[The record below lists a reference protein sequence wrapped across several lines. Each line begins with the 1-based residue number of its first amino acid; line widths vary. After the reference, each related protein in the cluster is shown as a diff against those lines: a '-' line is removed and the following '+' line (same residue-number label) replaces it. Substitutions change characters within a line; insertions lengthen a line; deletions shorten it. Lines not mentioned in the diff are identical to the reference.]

1 MFLLVLSV
9 LVLNSLPLEAGAFL
23 FGKKVKADEVETIED
38 SSSSHLNSQNMPLLE
53 ITSNPNL
60 ENKED
65 EDTLIVQDDSF
76 IYNNMPF
83 WVEDLETEKSSLSEK
98 IIIYT
103 VKEGD
108 TLSEIA
114 ELFDISTNTIRW
126 ENNISGEKIMV
137 GQKLNILPVTGVK
150 HVVKKGDTVNKI
162 ADKYDAESEDVF
174 IFNDISKESILNVG
188 DVIFVPNGI
197 IKQTSSNKS
206 SSGSKSSNTKVDIGY
221 YSRPIV
227 GGRVTSPYGSRKGG
241 FHYGVDLAVD
251 GRTGHPIMA
260 SASGEVTKVISGCRV
275 GNISCGGRY
284 GNYIVIRHGNGTKTV
299 YAHLEKVY
307 VSVGESVTQGQKIGT
322 LGNTGRST
330 GPHLHFEIENA
341 NGSKMKPPF

>member
-1 MFLLVLSV
+1 MILCILIS
-9 LVLNSLPLEAGAFL
+9 SILPIEAGAFL
-23 FGKKVKADEVETIED
+23 LGKKAKADEFETIE
-38 SSSSHLNSQNMPLLE
+38 SITGSHLNSQNIPLLE
-53 ITSNPNL
+53 ATSNPNL
-60 ENKED
+60 EINVNENV
-65 EDTLIVQDDSF
+65 LIVQEDSF

-83 WVEDLETEKSSLSEK
+83 WVEDIETEKSSLSDK

-114 ELFDISTNTIRW
+114 ELFDVSTNTIRW
-126 ENNISGEKIMV
+126 ENNISGEKIMI

-150 HVVKKGDTVNKI
+150 HIVQKGDSINKI
-162 ADKYDAESEDVF
+162 AIKYEARSEDVF
-174 IFNDISKESILNVG
+174 IFNGLREDSILNIG

-197 IKQTSSNKS
+197 VKKASSAKS
-206 SSGSKSSNTKVDIGY
+206 SSGAKSSNTKVDSGY
-221 YSRPIV
+221 YARPII
-227 GGRVTSPYGSRKGG
+227 GGRVTSPYGPRKGG
-241 FHYGVDLAVD
+241 FHYGVDLAID
-251 GRTGHPIMA
+251 GKSGHSIMA
-260 SASGEVTKVISGCRV
+260 AASGEITKVVSGCTV

-284 GNYIVIRHGNGTKTV
+284 GNYIVIKHNNGTKTV
-299 YAHLEKVY
+299 YAHLQKVY
-307 VSVGESVTQGQKIGT
+307 VSVGQKVTQGQEIGT